1 MFLFELNVS
10 VHLLKFREMYCTVV
24 AVCIMH
30 TCTYGFKRY
39 FHFTWNSTLL
49 IKVWLDV
56 IFKSLSC
63 NQQVCFGFV
72 CGGGCLVIFFFLDNI
87 YLPVSIHSLC
97 SFWWVCVAADRQ
109 SGLPHT
115 KSGQN
120 MSCWHLES
128 KWFINF
134 MARYCMAELHLSYA
148 QNSKTTAIENSLK
161 VIRQI
166 CDSWCCYQIH

>member
-10 VHLLKFREMYCTVV
+10 VHLLKFRETCCTVV

-72 CGGGCLVIFFFLDNI
+72 CVVVVVWWFFFFLDNI

-97 SFWWVCVAADRQ
+97 SLWWVCVAADRQ
-109 SGLPHT
+109 T
-115 KSGQN
+115 AGQN
-120 MSCWHLES
+120 LSCWHLES
-128 KWFINF
+128 KWLIHF
-134 MARYCMAELHLSYA
+134 MAQYFPGPNYH
-148 QNSKTTAIENSLK
+148 SL
-161 VIRQI
+161 
-166 CDSWCCYQIH
+166 

>member
-10 VHLLKFREMYCTVV
+10 VHLLKFRETCCTVV

-72 CGGGCLVIFFFLDNI
+72 CVVVVVWWFFFFLDNI
-87 YLPVSIHSLC
+87 YLPVSIHNLC
-97 SFWWVCVAADRQ
+97 SLWWVCVAADRQ
-109 SGLPHT
+109 TVWPAPTPKQGRTWAVGTLNPSDLFISWHNIFLDGTIILYSGST
-115 KSGQN
+115 YI
-120 MSCWHLES
+120 MSYIFWLC
-128 KWFINF
+128 
-134 MARYCMAELHLSYA
+134 
-148 QNSKTTAIENSLK
+148 Q
-161 VIRQI
+161 
-166 CDSWCCYQIH
+166 